1 MTPARG
7 RSGEGMIV
15 GLIGFATVALFYAVF
30 DLLAARG
37 GLYTVNLLGM
47 SVFRGLRDPS
57 VLELPVR
64 LDAGAIVL
72 YSLVHLAL
80 ALVIGWFVVRL
91 VRTAERQPSRA
102 ALVTTIIL
110 AGFVIT
116 VLLVGWLSRP
126 IRPVLP
132 WWSIMTANL
141 LSMVLAGWYL
151 VRHHPGLWQLLSGGR
166 PGGRTQAA
174 PTATAG

>member
-1 MTPARG
+1 MTPAGG
-7 RSGEGMIV
+7 RSREGIIV

-37 GLYTVNLLGM
+37 VLYTVNLLGM
-47 SVFRGLRDPS
+47 AVFRGLRDPS
-57 VLELPVR
+57 VLTLPVQ
-64 LDAGAIVL
+64 LDTGAIVL

-80 ALVIGWFVVRL
+80 AIAIGWFVVRL
-91 VRTAERQPSRA
+91 VWAAEHEPPRA
-102 ALVTTIIL
+102 PLVTAIIIG
-110 AGFVIT
+110 GFVIT

-141 LSMVLAGWYL
+141 LSMILAGWYL
-151 VRHHPGLWQLLSGGR
+151 LHHHPGLWQLLTGGQ
-166 PGGRTQAA
+166 PGGRSK
-174 PTATAG
+174 TAITASPV